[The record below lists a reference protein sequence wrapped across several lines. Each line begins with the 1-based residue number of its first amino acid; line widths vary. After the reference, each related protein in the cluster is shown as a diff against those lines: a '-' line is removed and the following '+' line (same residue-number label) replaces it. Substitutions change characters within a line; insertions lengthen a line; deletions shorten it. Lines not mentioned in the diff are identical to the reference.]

1 MQYIFEIEVGDDIP
15 VEVIAEIHPGSP
27 ARLTGHPDNMH
38 DGEPDFW
45 DYDIFVDGKVA
56 SWEWERDNLTRADQD
71 RIEAQI
77 VSRLSDVKNGD

>member
-1 MQYIFEIEVGDDIP
+1 MQYEFEYEMADGQL
-15 VEVIAEIHPGSP
+15 VEVLSEIHPGSP
-27 ARLTGHPDNMH
+27 PKLTGHPDNMH

-56 SWEWERDNLTRADQD
+56 SWEWERDTLTRADQD